1 MTRKATVCEKLVTIS
16 IYAAGTME
24 KTPMFLK
31 KRAYQ
36 GSTGKVYPFEV
47 SSIDY

>member
-1 MTRKATVCEKLVTIS
+1 MTRKATVCEKLVTIPT
-16 IYAAGTME
+16 YAAGTME
-24 KTPMFLK
+24 KTTMFLK

-36 GSTGKVYPFEV
+36 GPTGKVYPFEV